1 MSISK
6 GITASNFA
14 PSVPSYSMAFALN
27 CKFFLDCYKVRD
39 EIEYVYMMCYQ
50 WKQQEYE
57 NTKIKELTP
66 EEKKQFNKN
75 LVDII
80 AIY

>member
-1 MSISK
+1 
-6 GITASNFA
+6 
-14 PSVPSYSMAFALN
+14 
-27 CKFFLDCYKVRD
+27 
-39 EIEYVYMMCYQ
+39 MMCYQ